1 LKQSEFFWKNYLP
14 FLRFS
19 LLTISRIRLP
29 SEPIT
34 PAPLKE
40 LQIRIARG
48 EEAAFTQLYFHFGKR
63 LILFGISL
71 VRSRE
76 IAEELVEDVFVRLWA
91 NREHITEIE
100 NISVYMYV
108 AVKNKALN
116 KLSEKAKELITAP
129 FDYLDT
135 TLDEFAASP
144 YDLMITSEMMVRMH
158 QVIETLPP
166 RCKMI
171 FKLIREDGLK
181 YKEVAEILNISVN
194 TIDAQMAIAVRKIC
208 MALHIEKPVK
218 NHPEIPAD
226 KKEPKKNLPNA

>member
-1 LKQSEFFWKNYLP
+1 LP
-14 FLRFS
+14 LD
-19 LLTISRIRLP
+19 
-29 SEPIT
+29 EPNT
-34 PAPLKE
+34 QAPLRE

-48 EEAAFTQLYFHFGKR
+48 DETAFTQLYLHFGKK
-63 LILFGISL
+63 LILFGVSL

-76 IAEELVEDVFVRLWA
+76 IAEELVEDVFVKLWA
-91 NREHITEIE
+91 SRQNITAIE
-100 NISVYMYV
+100 NIRVYLYV

-116 KLSEKAKELITAP
+116 KLSQKATELIAAP

-144 YDLMITSEMMVRMH
+144 YDLMITSEMMERMH

-181 YKEVAEILNISVN
+181 YKEVAEILNISIN

-208 MALHIEKPVK
+208 QALHIEKPGKTQALRVDR
-218 NHPEIPAD
+218 NF
-226 KKEPKKNLPNA
+226 

>member
-1 LKQSEFFWKNYLP
+1 
-14 FLRFS
+14 
-19 LLTISRIRLP
+19 
-29 SEPIT
+29 
-34 PAPLKE
+34 LKE
-40 LQIRIARG
+40 LQIRVARG
-48 EEAAFTQLYFHFGKR
+48 EEAAFTQLYFHFGKK
-63 LILFGISL
+63 LILFGVSL
-71 VRSRE
+71 VRSKE

-91 NREHITEIE
+91 NRAQISEIE
-100 NISVYMYV
+100 NITVYLYV

-116 KLSEKAKELITAP
+116 KLSQKAHELIAAP

-144 YDLMITSEMMVRMH
+144 YDLMITSEMMGRMQ
-158 QVIETLPP
+158 QVIESLPP

-208 MALHIEKPVK
+208 MALHIEKPGK
-218 NHPEIPAD
+218 MHAENTAD
-226 KKEPKKNLPNA
+226 KKESQKNMPNV